1 VSAITTSPD
10 PGPASPLPVAR
21 AQQWALIAGAVGLLG
36 WAACALLLP
45 PRDLFFRAYLWAFM
59 LALGVTLG
67 SLVVVLIQHL
77 TGGNW
82 GWVLRHTLEAGTR
95 TLYFIVP
102 VLFLPLLLGLHDLY
116 VWTRPEVVAHNER
129 LQHKAPYLSLDVLN
143 VQTGVPIPGW
153 VPRAVIYFLVWGGLA
168 YALNRW
174 SRRVDEGPVDDPT
187 GHRLRRF
194 SAVGIVLYGLSVT
207 FAAVDWMMSL
217 EPDWF
222 STMYGPLIAVGQIL
236 GGFAFAVAVTLLLG
250 DREPLAGAL
259 GRLTLRDL
267 GSLMLA
273 FVMVWAYLA
282 FSQFLIIWSGN
293 LPEEI
298 TWYLYRSRGGWQ
310 WVAGAL
316 ALFQFA
322 LPFLLLLSRDIKRD
336 RRALAGVALFVL
348 AMRAL
353 DLFWLIEPAGGQGLS
368 PYHLLYPLPLLGV
381 GGVWLF
387 LFLRELQ
394 RRPLLG
400 PPEIQLSEAASHG

>member
-1 VSAITTSPD
+1 MSAITSS
-10 PGPASPLPVAR
+10 PGPAPAPPLAR

-95 TLYFIVP
+95 TLYFLVP
-102 VLFLPLLLGLHDLY
+102 LLFLPLLLGLHDLY
-116 VWTRPEVVAHNER
+116 EWARPDFPPLSN
-129 LQHKAPYLSLDVLN
+129 APYLSLDVLN

-153 VPRAVIYFLVWGGLA
+153 VPRAVLYFLVWGGLA

-174 SRRVDEGPVDDPT
+174 SRRVDEGPVDDAT

-194 SAVGIVLYGLSVT
+194 SAVGILLYGVSVT

-217 EPDWF
+217 EPHWF
-222 STMYGPLIAVGQIL
+222 STMYGPLIAIGQLL

-250 DREPLAGAL
+250 AREPLAGAL
-259 GRLTLRDL
+259 GRPTLGDL
-267 GSLMLA
+267 ASLLMA
-273 FVMVWAYLA
+273 FVMMWAYLA
-282 FSQFLIIWSGN
+282 ISQFLIIWSGN

-298 TWYLYRSRGGWQ
+298 TWYLNRSQGGWQ
-310 WVAGAL
+310 WVAAPL

-322 LPFLLLLSRDIKRD
+322 LPFVLLLSRDVKRD
-336 RRALAGVALFVL
+336 RRRLAAVALFIL

-353 DLFWLIEPAGGQGLS
+353 DLFWLIEPSARGGLS

-381 GGVWLF
+381 GGLWLF

-400 PPEIQLSEAASHG
+400 PPEAEAATNHG